1 MKTLKIKT
9 LDRGW
14 HDKDELML
22 HAIMQ
27 LVVDFIEKERPD
39 EYIDWDSDEGH
50 RNAWNTL
57 TDVYDWWTVR
67 RNQRHNPVDDLEFR
81 DDWITFGE
89 PDENGN
95 VPATLNNT
103 PEETEIILAG
113 ARLESEWY
121 HEDTEMMQRIVSVRE
136 YMWT

>member
-9 LDRGW
+9 LEKGW
-14 HDKDELML
+14 CDKDNVML
-22 HAIMQ
+22 HAVMQ

-39 EYIDWDSDEGH
+39 EHIDWTWDSGH
-50 RNAWNTL
+50 EKAWATI
-57 TDVYDWWTVR
+57 TDVYDWWTER
-67 RNQRHNPVDDLEFR
+67 RKKRHNPADDLELR